1 MMVLGLRTIGVDP
14 VDSVA
19 DFDRWVWLVGTEAKG
34 VGQAGTLATPFPGWS
49 AWRCRFRFQRTV
61 PSGLRPFP
69 MSLGM
74 AVRLRPG
81 S

>member
-1 MMVLGLRTIGVDP
+1 MGVDP
-14 VDSVA
+14 VGSAA
-19 DFDRWVWLVGTEAKG
+19 DFDRWMWFVCTDAKG
-34 VGQAGTLATPFPGWS
+34 AGQTGTLATPLPSGP
-49 AWRCRFRFQRTV
+49 AWRCRLRYQRTV

-74 AVRLRPG
+74 AVRLRLG